1 MRKGRLTIRRNH
13 NKRKSFD
20 PVLLT
25 VFLLVVGLAGMLARI
40 IWSMPVDR
48 PSLGDAVDNTLHQSG
63 VTSPVTAVLLNFRG
77 FDTLLEVMV
86 LLLAVIGVWSLTRA
100 PAPRGTPAP
109 SPVQISV
116 VRLLAPL
123 MCLVAA
129 YLVWQG
135 SHLAGGAFQGGALL
149 AGAGVLLFVADLP
162 WLQAVPSRMLRFGLA
177 LGPLVF
183 LGVAL
188 WCLTRGGELLN
199 YPTGTAGPLLL
210 LIETTCAISIGLTL
224 TALFAGG
231 RPKDNEPEERIPS
244 ASDKC
249 GGSQ

>member
-1 MRKGRLTIRRNH
+1 MTCRRKH

-20 PVLLT
+20 PFLLA
-25 VFLLVVGLAGMLARI
+25 VFILVVGLAGMLGRI

-48 PSLGDAVDNTLHQSG
+48 PSLGDEVGSNLHQSG
-63 VTSPVTAVLLNFRG
+63 VASPVTAVLLNFRG
-77 FDTLLEVMV
+77 YDTLLEVMV
-86 LLLAVIGVWSLTRA
+86 LLIAVIGVWSLTKA
-100 PAPRGTPAP
+100 PSPRQTPAP

-162 WLQAVPSRMLRFGLA
+162 WLQAVPIRMLRFGLA

-183 LGVAL
+183 LSVAL
-188 WCLTRGGELLN
+188 WCLARGGELLN
-199 YPTGTAGPLLL
+199 YPTGSAGPLLL

-231 RPKDNEPEERIPS
+231 RPQDNEPKKQIPT
-244 ASDKC
+244 ASDHR